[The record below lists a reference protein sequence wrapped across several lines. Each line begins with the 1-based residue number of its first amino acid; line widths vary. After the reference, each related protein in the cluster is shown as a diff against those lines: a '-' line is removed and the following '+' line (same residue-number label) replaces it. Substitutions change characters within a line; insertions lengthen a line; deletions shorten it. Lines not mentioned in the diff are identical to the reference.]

1 MAKENKKEEQEQK
14 KLLKNY
20 IILVV
25 ILLLV
30 IGLTIYLCECFKV
43 YKEEQKT
50 IPVIRGTLVS
60 EITEVD
66 LEPFL
71 IENPSTVIY
80 TCTASNDKCRSFE
93 KDFKKVINKYN
104 LQDTIIYLNLS
115 GVEDQKS
122 FVDGFNANHECK
134 KGKLTTNY
142 PAILYFDEGKL
153 RLVLQGKN
161 GEKLKISKVKDFIE
175 LNKLGE

>member
-1 MAKENKKEEQEQK
+1 MTRM
-14 KLLKNY
+14 L
-20 IILVV
+20 II
-25 ILLLV
+25 IINLLL
-30 IGLTIYLCECFKV
+30 IQRLP
-43 YKEEQKT
+43 QQ
-50 IPVIRGTLVS
+50 
-60 EITEVD
+60 

-80 TCTASNDKCRSFE
+80 TCTASDDKCRSFE
-93 KDFKKVINKYN
+93 KNFKKVINKYN

-122 FVDGFNANHECK
+122 FVDEFNAKHECK

-161 GEKLKISKVKDFIE
+161 GEKLKISKVKNFIE